1 MRRNMSLSLALGL
14 LLAGGAA
21 RADVWDIQSDN
32 DNSAGTDN
40 ELVHGTAQR
49 HDLGTLPGPTP
60 DQDWY
65 RVGQKPQS
73 SYEVIVDSTSG
84 DIGFPLLVQRMAP
97 GGTTVLQDSVSIS
110 PGLDYS
116 RSLRWENTT
125 PNTVNGE
132 YIRVISGSCTT
143 NCGPDDVYDIRFR
156 ETTIAVPR
164 FNNQGGQVTVLIIQN
179 AGSTSATGTMWFRNT
194 AGMGVAASSVGTIAA
209 GGALVLNTAGLAP
222 GLSGTI
228 TISHNARYG
237 DLAVKS
243 VALEPA
249 TGFSFDTPGLYRP
262 F

>member
-1 MRRNMSLSLALGL
+1 
-14 LLAGGAA
+14 
-21 RADVWDIQSDN
+21 
-32 DNSAGTDN
+32 
-40 ELVHGTAQR
+40 
-49 HDLGTLPGPTP
+49 
-60 DQDWY
+60 
-65 RVGQKPQS
+65 VGQKPQS

-116 RSLRWENTT
+116 RSLRWENIA
-125 PNTVNGE
+125 PVPVNGE
-132 YIRVISGSCTT
+132 YIRVMSGFCTT

-164 FNNQGGQVTVLIIQN
+164 FNNAGGQITVLIIQN
-179 AGSTSATGTMWFRNT
+179 AASTTAAGTIYFRN
-194 AGMGVAASSVGTIAA
+194 A
-209 GGALVLNTAGLAP
+209 GGALVAVPNFGPIAPKAVLVLNTAAVAGAA
-222 GLSGTI
+222 GISGTI

-249 TGFSFDTPGLYRP
+249 TGFSFDTPGLHRP